1 MGAVGDTRPR
11 AKGRAF
17 AAGAGEERDRLDPFE
32 LVVLALG
39 FGLCHAWVV
48 GFLAF
53 AARYSLNESGLFG
66 YDQVYLFAGAL
77 AAILVSCLS
86 CAHRPGS
93 PARCAVRNAGADASK
108 SLSDAPAA
116 NSIRFTLVNVA
127 CCIVALCMLGVAAST
142 LMKPLLLVAFALCG
156 ASSALLQVAW
166 GIRFSRLGMAT
177 ALLSVPMGAMA
188 TAIIMI
194 VLPDSALLMC
204 LYVLPTLSLLLLHAH
219 RAGDGA
225 VVLSLKEQESR
236 NQAGDMCDSRA
247 ADERGEAVSLATFV
261 RLMASIAVFSLV
273 GRCLDSFPAATV
285 EGGVPSFVADNY
297 AFLAVFA
304 VGAVLAVFA
313 LMFRERFDVML
324 VYRLSLPCM
333 VAGFAILT
341 MFMDRFT
348 VVSIAV
354 VTVGYEFF
362 DLLFWVLLVGLSRQ
376 GAAPRPLFV
385 FGWGVA
391 MTYAG
396 MGAGT
401 LLSRIVVPPILA
413 STLDMSALALMCI
426 LVLVVLV
433 VLVLPEGVLS
443 KVGFVGR
450 MGEGSHI
457 SGEAAESLE
466 TRCEVVAA
474 RCDLTPRERDVL
486 LLLARGRTLSV
497 VARELNIAEGTARTH
512 MMHIYTKLGVHKQ
525 QELIDM
531 VENESC

>member
-1 MGAVGDTRPR
+1 MGAVGDTRAR
-11 AKGRAF
+11 AKCGEMV
-17 AAGAGEERDRLDPFE
+17 AGAGEERDKLEPFE

-77 AAILVSCLS
+77 AAILVSCFSRL
-86 CAHRPGS
+86 HRPGNTT
-93 PARCAVRNAGADASK
+93 RRAVRNEGADASK
-108 SLSDAPAA
+108 DLSDAPAA
-116 NSIRFTLVNVA
+116 NSIRFALVNIA
-127 CCIVALCMLGVAAST
+127 CCIVALCMLGAAAST

-166 GIRFSRLGMAT
+166 GVRFSHFGMVT

-204 LYVLPTLSLLLLHAH
+204 LYMLPALSLLLLHAH

-225 VVLSLKEQESR
+225 VVLSLKEQTSCDR
-236 NQAGDMCDSRA
+236 AGDMCDSRA

-297 AFLAVFA
+297 AFLAIFA
-304 VGAVLAVFA
+304 VGAVLVAFA

-376 GAAPRPLFV
+376 GGCAA
-385 FGWGVA
+385 
-391 MTYAG
+391 
-396 MGAGT
+396 
-401 LLSRIVVPPILA
+401 
-413 STLDMSALALMCI
+413 SAAC
-426 LVLVVLV
+426 VW
-433 VLVLPEGVLS
+433 
-443 KVGFVGR
+443 VGR
-450 MGEGSHI
+450 GDDVCRHGSGH
-457 SGEAAESLE
+457 A
-466 TRCEVVAA
+466 VVAH
-474 RCDLTPRERDVL
+474 
-486 LLLARGRTLSV
+486 RGAAYPCRHT
-497 VARELNIAEGTARTH
+497 
-512 MMHIYTKLGVHKQ
+512 
-525 QELIDM
+525 
-531 VENESC
+531 